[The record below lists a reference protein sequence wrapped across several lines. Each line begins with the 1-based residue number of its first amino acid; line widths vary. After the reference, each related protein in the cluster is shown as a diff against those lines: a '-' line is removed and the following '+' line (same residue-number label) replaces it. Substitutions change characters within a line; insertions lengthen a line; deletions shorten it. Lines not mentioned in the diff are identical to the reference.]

1 MSGDHLRRKEVK
13 AMYGCCGTTEA
24 NKAKTE
30 QEEQKAEA
38 KENAHTAS
46 YEPAGGFEGAGRRQ
60 VITRR
65 RQPCT

>member
-1 MSGDHLRRKEVK
+1 
-13 AMYGCCGTTEA
+13 MYGCCGTTEA